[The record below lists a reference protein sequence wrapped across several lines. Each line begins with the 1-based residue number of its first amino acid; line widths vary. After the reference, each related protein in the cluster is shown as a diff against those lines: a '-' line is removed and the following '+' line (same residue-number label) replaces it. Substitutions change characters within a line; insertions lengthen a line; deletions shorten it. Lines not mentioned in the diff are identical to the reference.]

1 MASRSKKPRKFLE
14 DWLTEFKWLVNDPN
28 DGMKCSL
35 CLKHGRKNVFTSGC
49 TDYQHSSL
57 VRHQKG
63 THHQLAISAS
73 KAFQAFKTGVAR
85 VQTTANEGLKPQMK
99 TVAFICIEGLA
110 LSKFNALM
118 ELQTENGL
126 KIPGLYHHHEA
137 VGDMVTSLSKTL
149 KDELS
154 SKILQSQFIGL
165 ITDESCDI
173 AVFKKL
179 VVYIKLIVAGKTEI
193 MYVKNMDVPDG
204 CAGTITDALCGFIE
218 EAGIPQAKVIG
229 FGSDGAAV
237 MTGIRTGVGE

>member
-1 MASRSKKPRKFLE
+1 M
-14 DWLTEFKWLVNDPN
+14 N
-28 DGMKCSL
+28 
-35 CLKHGRKNVFTSGC
+35 
-49 TDYQHSSL
+49 
-57 VRHQKG
+57 
-63 THHQLAISAS
+63 
-73 KAFQAFKTGVAR
+73 
-85 VQTTANEGLKPQMK
+85 
-99 TVAFICIEGLA
+99 TVAFICKEGLA

-137 VGDMVTSLSKTL
+137 VGDMATSLSKTL